1 MKQKY
6 HILNLNIL
14 LQQIITSL
22 LKILSLKQ
30 FFRNT
35 DIVKLVNNADL
46 DFKKS
51 SRISKKSRI
60 KNRKR

>member
-46 DFKKS
+46 D
-51 SRISKKSRI
+51 
-60 KNRKR
+60 

>member
-46 DFKKS
+46 DLKKS